1 LYKYTLFTLYTYIHT
16 YTHTH
21 TRTHTIAQRGLKV
34 YQLQTSKHMEVSVLL
49 TMEVGS
55 VSEEQNLFILGNDN
69 A

>member
-1 LYKYTLFTLYTYIHT
+1 MYVYT

-21 TRTHTIAQRGLKV
+21 THKPQRGLKV

-55 VSEEQNLFILGNDN
+55 VSEEQNLFILGNNN